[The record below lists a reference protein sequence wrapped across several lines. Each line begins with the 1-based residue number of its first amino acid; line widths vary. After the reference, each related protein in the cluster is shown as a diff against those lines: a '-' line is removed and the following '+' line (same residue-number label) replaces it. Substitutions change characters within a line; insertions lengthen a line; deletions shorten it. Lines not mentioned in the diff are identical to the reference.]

1 MPDHPI
7 TAAVV
12 RTIAGIDL
20 DKNEARLVVLAGHA
34 HDLDLVATRV
44 VRIGLADPK
53 DQQEVRD
60 LQAAFQA
67 FFDEYAVDAVAIRE
81 RLSKGRM
88 KGGTITFKLEG
99 LIQLCRQPVT
109 LIPPAT
115 IRKALSKANIDFA
128 ELPIA
133 KFQYEAYGA
142 AYTLLTLTV

>member
-1 MPDHPI
+1 M
-7 TAAVV
+7 

-20 DKNEARLVVLAGHA
+20 DKNEARFVVLTGSALNF
-34 HDLDLVATRV
+34 DIVPTTI
-44 VRIGLADPK
+44 VRLGLADPK

-60 LQAAFQA
+60 YQASVQA

-99 LIQLCRQPVT
+99 LIQTCRQSVI

-133 KFQYEAYGA
+133 KYQYEAYGA
-142 AYTLLTLTV
+142 AYTLLTQMS